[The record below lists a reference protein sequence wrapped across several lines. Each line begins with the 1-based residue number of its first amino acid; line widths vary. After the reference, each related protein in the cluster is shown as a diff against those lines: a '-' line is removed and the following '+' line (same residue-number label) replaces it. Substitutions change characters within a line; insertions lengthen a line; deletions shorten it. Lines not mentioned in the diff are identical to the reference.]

1 MIVIVAGVA
10 GCGKTT
16 VGAMLAGRLGWRF
29 ADADEF
35 HPPENVAKMHAGISL
50 TDQDRQPWLRAIAA
64 WMDERIAAGES
75 AVVTCSALK
84 RVYRDV
90 LLDGRPSAWL
100 VFLSVDRDQLRRR
113 LATRHG
119 HFFPPELLDSQLAA
133 VEPPG
138 PDERAVVIKESGG
151 PADTVEEIVSWLRR
165 LGGGTPSPQTPP
177 GMP

>member
-1 MIVIVAGVA
+1 
-10 GCGKTT
+10 
-16 VGAMLAGRLGWRF
+16 
-29 ADADEF
+29 
-35 HPPENVAKMHAGISL
+35 
-50 TDQDRQPWLRAIAA
+50 
-64 WMDERIAAGES
+64 
-75 AVVTCSALK
+75 
-84 RVYRDV
+84 V

-138 PDERAVVIKESGG
+138 PEERAVVIKESGG
-151 PADTVEEIVSWLRR
+151 PADTVEEIIGWLSLSR
-165 LGGGTPSPQTPP
+165 GTPSPQTPP